1 MPGMIFSAAKTAI
14 VVTSQR
20 MRKAVT
26 AKN

>member
-1 MPGMIFSAAKTAI
+1 MPGMIFSAAKTAM

-26 AKN
+26 DKN